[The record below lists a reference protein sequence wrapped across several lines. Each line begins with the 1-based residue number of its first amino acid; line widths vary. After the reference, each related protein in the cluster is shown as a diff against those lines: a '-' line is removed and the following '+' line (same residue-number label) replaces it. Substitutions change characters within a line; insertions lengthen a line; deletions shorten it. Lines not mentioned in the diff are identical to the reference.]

1 MGQITD
7 TERERKIRQLVKA
20 LKTEPPEKYETFRL
34 PSARAGEPLLCEV
47 ISVPVDEVVLN
58 HRSHRL
64 RSQLEDDPEWQ
75 EVSNDPH
82 GEAAQA
88 VLARHVRAARTSEEF
103 LRLKQ
108 SLDSEG
114 QQEPGVITHKG
125 VLINANTRAV
135 AIRELADPR
144 KRFIRAAVLP
154 ETFGPD
160 ELSLLELRLQMQ
172 RTLKADYTLTNE
184 LLFIEEL
191 SSERGLTNAV
201 IAQELRYFPEQPKKG
216 ENEVAMRLRVLDLL
230 RHMQRMATPPLPLS
244 FFDDPTHPLGYQT
257 LKDIIPVYDKYM
269 DEDPRLADRYLESVL
284 LAVSVGVTSTHQ
296 LRVLDVDFVDSYVMP
311 QLEDDDDDLGIGSLT
326 ASLGQSERSGTGGK
340 PRGVDLLN
348 PEQDDADDDLANV
361 AALVNAV
368 TGKDKTIEVA
378 GPIRGS
384 TVKLERDQVRDSLR
398 AAFVTAAK
406 EKKRDDNEED
416 KRHAP
421 KEALR
426 AATAKVT
433 KATDAVRAVAGT
445 PDFDFQLQKSIEIA
459 YKKLKKSVKN
469 LEQQLADSGVISE
482 Q

>member
-7 TERERKIRQLVKA
+7 TEREKRIRQLVKA

-34 PSARAGEPLLCEV
+34 PSAQAGEPLLCEV
-47 ISVPVDEVVLN
+47 ISIPVDEIVLN

-75 EVSNDPH
+75 EVANEPH
-82 GEAAQA
+82 SEAAQA
-88 VLARHVRAARTSEEF
+88 VLARHVRAARSSEEF

-154 ETFGPD
+154 ETFGPED
-160 ELSLLELRLQMQ
+160 LSLLELRLQMQ
-172 RTLKADYTLTNE
+172 RTLKADYSLTNE

-191 SSERGLTNAV
+191 SSERGLPNAI
-201 IAQELRYFPEQPKKG
+201 IARELRYFPEQPKKG

-230 RHMQRMATPPLPLS
+230 RHMQRIATPALPLS

-257 LKDIIPVYDKYM
+257 LKDILPIYDKYM
-269 DEDPRLADRYLESVL
+269 DQDPLLADRYLESVL

-311 QLEDDDDDLGIGSLT
+311 QLDDDDDDLGVGSLT
-326 ASLGQSERSGTGGK
+326 RT
-340 PRGVDLLN
+340 
-348 PEQDDADDDLANV
+348 
-361 AALVNAV
+361 
-368 TGKDKTIEVA
+368 
-378 GPIRGS
+378 
-384 TVKLERDQVRDSLR
+384 
-398 AAFVTAAK
+398 
-406 EKKRDDNEED
+406 
-416 KRHAP
+416 
-421 KEALR
+421 
-426 AATAKVT
+426 
-433 KATDAVRAVAGT
+433 
-445 PDFDFQLQKSIEIA
+445 FQ
-459 YKKLKKSVKN
+459 
-469 LEQQLADSGVISE
+469 
-482 Q
+482 